1 MTNAL
6 QWMPNCEV
14 DKIFQLCQLKY
25 PYGRHPWKEEVDIKG
40 KAGRRSRKEEE
51 EVHEG
56 EGGEKE
62 FARLRRRRRRRRVT
76 EKESML

>member
-1 MTNAL
+1 MT
-6 QWMPNCEV
+6 
-14 DKIFQLCQLKY
+14 
-25 PYGRHPWKEEVDIKG
+25 EVDIKG

-62 FARLRRRRRRRRVT
+62 FAGL
-76 EKESML
+76 

>member
-1 MTNAL
+1 MT
-6 QWMPNCEV
+6 NCEV

-25 PYGRHPWKEEVDIKG
+25 SHGRHPWKEEVDIKG
-40 KAGRRSRKEEE
+40 KAGRRSRKKEEEEE

-62 FARLRRRRRRRRVT
+62 FAGL
-76 EKESML
+76 